1 MGRRGTFDL
10 LDLNKNGELSIKDLK
25 FLNEHL
31 KYGYTETQLWN
42 IIRAVGG
49 YSAETITFDKFNSY
63 VRRKVN
69 RVKRN
74 TRDL

>member
-1 MGRRGTFDL
+1 MRSGISY
-10 LDLNKNGELSIKDLK
+10 NYS
-25 FLNEHL
+25 
-31 KYGYTETQLWN
+31 ETQLWD

-49 YSAETITFDKFNSY
+49 YNAETITFDRFNSY

-74 TRDL
+74 QQHF